1 MRMFYGQMQLSSRRY
16 IPSAFIQWE
25 HWMQSDNSPSSET
38 KEAYVKMFDGQ
49 QPGWSLLFCYNRR
62 RGSFTN
68 WVIVLV
74 GGIVIPKPSF
84 INKEG
89 YCCEGI
95 FVFSF
100 ISLLKVFIK
109 TTMFFQF

>member
-1 MRMFYGQMQLSSRRY
+1 MFYGQIQLSSRRY

-25 HWMQSDNSPSSET
+25 HWMQRDNSPSSET

-89 YCCEGI
+89 NCCEGI